1 MTRAALC
8 SQSSDFDPGVSA
20 NGSHVLLFP
29 MSARLVVPGNPVD
42 FSDVTMLVDGAYATG
57 PSFGASIQ

>member
-1 MTRAALC
+1 MN
-8 SQSSDFDPGVSA
+8 SDFDPGVSA